1 MLERRRLL
9 GEQHGRKPIDAA
21 DALAT
26 CRPRLTAGGR
36 VMSKC
41 DRAFKWWLIVATV
54 ALAIFIV
61 AAIVDIAG
69 VVQ

>member
-1 MLERRRLL
+1 MR
-9 GEQHGRKPIDAA
+9 
-21 DALAT
+21 
-26 CRPRLTAGGR
+26 
-36 VMSKC
+36 KC
-41 DRAFKWWLIVATV
+41 DRVFKWWLIVATV